1 MLQEIEQNLDKAI
14 HHLEAEFGKLQMG
27 RATPAIVEDI
37 MVQQYGSMGPIK
49 NTASINVL
57 DPQTLSITPWD
68 KELVV
73 IIVKAITE
81 ANIGLNP
88 QNMWDSIMIKVPQMT
103 EERRKEMCKIVKKF
117 AEDSK
122 VSVRNMRADAHKT
135 IKKQENDKE
144 ISEDIAKDL
153 ETDLQKKVD
162 EVNKRIEEA
171 AKHKE
176 VEVMKV

>member
-1 MLQEIEQNLDKAI
+1 MLQEVKQNLDKAI
-14 HHLEAEFGKLQMG
+14 HHLETEFGKLQMG

-37 MVQQYGSMGPIK
+37 MVEQYGSLGPIK

-88 QNMWDSIMIKVPQMT
+88 QNMWESIMIKVPRLT
-103 EERRKEMCKIVKKF
+103 EERRKEMCKVVKKF
-117 AEDSK
+117 AEDAK
-122 VSVRNMRADAHKT
+122 VSVRNMRADAHKA
-135 IKKQENDKE
+135 IKKQEVDKE
-144 ISEDIAKDL
+144 ISEDMARDL
-153 ETDLQKKVD
+153 ETDLQKQVD
-162 EVNKRIEEA
+162 EVNKKIDEA
-171 AKHKE
+171 SKHKE
-176 VEVMKV
+176 ADIMKV

>member
-1 MLQEIEQNLDKAI
+1 MLQEVKQNLDKAI
-14 HHLEAEFGKLQMG
+14 HHLETEFGKLQMG

-37 MVQQYGSMGPIK
+37 MVEQYGSLGPIK

-88 QNMWDSIMIKVPQMT
+88 QNM
-103 EERRKEMCKIVKKF
+103 
-117 AEDSK
+117 
-122 VSVRNMRADAHKT
+122 
-135 IKKQENDKE
+135 
-144 ISEDIAKDL
+144 
-153 ETDLQKKVD
+153 
-162 EVNKRIEEA
+162 
-171 AKHKE
+171 
-176 VEVMKV
+176 